1 MFTDIKY
8 DLERLLEIAKKD
20 SISISDMPNITTKLG
35 ELLKINLYY
44 AREDGINW
52 ELLLSILLEFVLF
65 FEQYFLKD
73 GKLKLPSIFKW
84 PAIIKQLLELI
95 KKVVNVF

>member
-35 ELLKINLYY
+35 ELLKIDLYY

-65 FEQYFLKD
+65 FEE
-73 GKLKLPSIFKW
+73 
-84 PAIIKQLLELI
+84 LEKFVAQKIYLI
-95 KKVVNVF
+95 KKDVFLPKE

>member
-8 DLERLLEIAKKD
+8 DLERLLDAAKKD